1 MTFLHQKSMVAWA
14 QDLVENTTVSELQ
27 SMVAWIQVLAENS
40 IEVRIKVIIK
50 KIHCYSTEKQA
61 GLGEGTIKSA

>member
-14 QDLVENTTVSELQ
+14 QDLVENMMVSELQ
-27 SMVAWIQVLAENS
+27 SMVAWLQVLAEHS

-50 KIHCYSTEKQA
+50 NTLLFSRKIGRTQRR
-61 GLGEGTIKSA
+61 